1 MKDEGIVVTALQ
13 PGPTNTDFFHRAGM
27 DNTPVGQKGKE
38 ESDPNDVAK
47 QGLDALFDDKDHV
60 YSASFKT
67 KLEGAVANF
76 IPGTVKGAMHEKM
89 ATPNTN

>member
-1 MKDEGIVVTALQ
+1 
-13 PGPTNTDFFHRAGM
+13 M
-27 DNTPVGQKGKE
+27 DDTPVGQKGKE
-38 ESDPNDVAK
+38 ESNPNDVAK

-76 IPGTVKGAMHEKM
+76 IPGSLKGAMHEKM
-89 ATPNTN
+89 ATPNQD